1 MTEADLALTALI
13 FIAAL
18 LYSSVGHAGASGYLA
33 AMALFG
39 LAPEAMRPAALSL
52 NILVASIA
60 TFRYARAGQSD
71 WRLLWPFAVTSVPAA
86 FLAGAVSLPP
96 HIYKPLVA
104 VVLAVS
110 AVQFIRTAAQA
121 RASDALTKPP
131 HLAIALAAGAGLGL
145 LAGLTGT
152 GGGIFLSPLI
162 LLMGWADTRRTSGVA
177 AAFILV
183 NSISG
188 LLGTTISIGALPSA
202 LPFWAV
208 AAAVGG
214 LIGTQLGTRHLP
226 IPGLRLALAAVL
238 FVAAAKLVFT

>member
-1 MTEADLALTALI
+1 MTEADFILTGLI
-13 FIAAL
+13 FVAAV

-60 TFRYARAGQSD
+60 TFRYARAGQSN
-71 WRLLWPFAVTSVPAA
+71 WQLLWPFALTSVPAA
-86 FLAGAVSLPP
+86 FLAGAISVPP
-96 HIYKPLVA
+96 DIYKPLVGF
-104 VVLAVS
+104 VLAVS
-110 AVQFIRTAAQA
+110 AIQFIRTAAQA
-121 RASDALTKPP
+121 PTSDTLTKPP
-131 HLAIALAAGAGLGL
+131 HLATALTAGAGLGL

-188 LLGTTISIGALPSA
+188 LLGTTISIGALPEA
-202 LPFWAV
+202 LPFWA
-208 AAAVGG
+208 AAAAAGG

-226 IPGLRLALAAVL
+226 IPGLRYALAAVL
-238 FVAAAKLVFT
+238 FIAAGKLVLT

>member
-1 MTEADLALTALI
+1 MTEADFILTGLI
-13 FIAAL
+13 FAAAV

-71 WRLLWPFAVTSVPAA
+71 WQWLWPFALASVPAA
-86 FLAGAVSLPP
+86 FLAGAMPVPP
-96 HIYKPLVA
+96 GVYKPLVG

-121 RASDALTKPP
+121 PALDATTTPP
-131 HLAIALAAGAGLGL
+131 HIATALVAGAAIGVLS
-145 LAGLTGT
+145 GLTGT

-162 LLMGWADTRRTSGVA
+162 LLLGWAGTRRTSGVA
-177 AAFILV
+177 AAFILL

-188 LLGTTISIGALPSA
+188 LLGTTFSIGTLPSA
-202 LPFWAV
+202 LPLWAIAAV
-208 AAAVGG
+208 AGG

-226 IPGLRLALAAVL
+226 IPGLRYALAIVL
-238 FVAAAKLVFT
+238 FIAAAKLTLT

>member
-1 MTEADLALTALI
+1 MAEADLILAVLI
-13 FIAAL
+13 LVAAT

-60 TFRYARAGQSD
+60 TFRYARAGQSN
-71 WRLLWPFAVTSVPAA
+71 WQLLWPFAITSVPAA
-86 FLAGAVSLPP
+86 FLAGAVSVPP
-96 HIYKPLVA
+96 HIYKPLVGI
-104 VVLAVS
+104 VLAVS

-121 RASDALTKPP
+121 PASDVLTKPP
-131 HLAIALAAGAGLGL
+131 HVATALVAGAALGL

-162 LLMGWADTRRTSGVA
+162 LLMGWAGTRQTSGVA

-188 LLGTTISIGALPSA
+188 LLGTTISIGALPGA
-202 LPFWAV
+202 LPYWAI

-214 LIGTQLGTRHLP
+214 LIGTQLGTRHLA
-226 IPGLRLALAAVL
+226 IPGLRYALAAVL
-238 FVAAAKLVFT
+238 FIAAGKLAFT